1 MAKNK
6 YRYFNLYYWLRK
18 LSFTKLFQKNLFLS
32 NNLKRK
38 IIFNLIFKSY
48 HWRDYHKTNKNVS
61 DSGLGSDL
69 NVTKQLIKDLDIF
82 FKK

>member
-1 MAKNK
+1 MSKNK

-18 LSFTKLFQKNLFLS
+18 LSFTNFFQKNIFLS

-38 IIFNLIFKSY
+38 IIFNLIFRSN
-48 HWRDYHKTNKNVS
+48 HWRDYKKKNINES

-69 NVTKQLIKDLDIF
+69 KITKQLVNSSLELI
-82 FKK
+82 